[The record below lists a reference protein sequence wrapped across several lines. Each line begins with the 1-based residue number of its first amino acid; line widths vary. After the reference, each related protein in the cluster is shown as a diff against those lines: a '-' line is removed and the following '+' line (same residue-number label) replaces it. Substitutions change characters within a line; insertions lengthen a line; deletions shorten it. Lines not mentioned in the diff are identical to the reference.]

1 MENFNF
7 LGFDENYP
15 HFSWME
21 YGWGILILWDFMKTW
36 DFLDIFGTFLG
47 LESSGNPGGLGSD
60 ACWDMALSN
69 RLTLSQ
75 CWGNFSKESNDNPL
89 VFFGSRFSGIG
100 SVEEECPSFGW
111 ETNGF
116 SYRYPEASGV
126 HSCRHSWG

>member
-36 DFLDIFGTFLG
+36 DFLDIFGTLG

-89 VFFGSRFSGIG
+89 VFFWLPIFRNWIRGRGMPFIWLGNQW
-100 SVEEECPSFGW
+100 VFL
-111 ETNGF
+111 
-116 SYRYPEASGV
+116 
-126 HSCRHSWG
+126 